1 MLITGVCGRV
11 LWPKMMLSI
20 NRCSSTAG
28 APSQTVWRASVAPGQ
43 TYASKRTMSSV
54 IRAGPSRPAASGG
67 QSRSSSSNSG
77 GSSSGSRRGGSS
89 TSAPPPSYKTSTDPS
104 KPKPSPYTSSQSSKP
119 SAPTPVEQPRQRREP
134 QPFVP
139 RTGPT
144 TRRGKMAAAANAKAL
159 LPVPGPNRA
168 TRRAA
173 ATAAAATDAPPSSI
187 SLPSASEDASNS
199 PSLSSAATSTHVSAA
214 PISHISSSQDL
225 EDDEADEQEFDEDDE
240 YEEEEEGSV
249 DESDGPVTAFGL
261 GDSESDTMD
270 LEAFLADP
278 QAVAALR
285 SKMMVALASQH
296 KRAFPEAGEAI
307 DAALSAAD
315 PMAGW
320 GSAEAEEEE
329 EEGVDGEF
337 EEGECVL
344 CTGSF

>member
-1 MLITGVCGRV
+1 
-11 LWPKMMLSI
+11 
-20 NRCSSTAG
+20 
-28 APSQTVWRASVAPGQ
+28 
-43 TYASKRTMSSV
+43 
-54 IRAGPSRPAASGG
+54 
-67 QSRSSSSNSG
+67 
-77 GSSSGSRRGGSS
+77 
-89 TSAPPPSYKTSTDPS
+89 
-104 KPKPSPYTSSQSSKP
+104 
-119 SAPTPVEQPRQRREP
+119 
-134 QPFVP
+134 
-139 RTGPT
+139 
-144 TRRGKMAAAANAKAL
+144 MAAAANAKAL

-214 PISHISSSQDL
+214 PISHISSSQDS

-240 YEEEEEGSV
+240 YEEEEEEGSV
-249 DESDGPVTAFGL
+249 DDNDGLVTAFGL